1 MVEESRT
8 ELGTIKIHSNV
19 ISSIAAIAALEIEG
33 VKRIG
38 GDLRSEALEFLKRKP
53 YSAIRVKID
62 KNEDVRVIIP
72 LVIEFGYNIPEVAT
86 KVQENIR
93 SALDKMTAVAL
104 KDIVINVQGIERG

>member
-1 MVEESRT
+1 MAEESRT

-86 KVQENIR
+86 RVQENIR
-93 SALDKMTAVAL
+93 SAMDKMSAVAL